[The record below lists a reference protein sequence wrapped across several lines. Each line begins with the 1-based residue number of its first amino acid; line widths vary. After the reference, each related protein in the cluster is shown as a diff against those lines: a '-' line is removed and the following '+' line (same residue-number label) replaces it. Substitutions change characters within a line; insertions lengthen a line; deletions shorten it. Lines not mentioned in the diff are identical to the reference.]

1 MDRRAF
7 LQYLVSVGSLTWAN
21 TALPGP
27 WNYASLEKLFAI
39 NSKRCSE
46 QTFPQGIASGDPL
59 THGITLWTR
68 VNSGRRNAMPVAY
81 EIAADHKFSRPLLR
95 GVSLADAETDFT
107 VKIQISDKNELDPFQ
122 TYYYRFICGGCASP
136 IGRFKTLPAA
146 DANLSKIRFAFI
158 SCQDYTNGYYT
169 ALAHLAEE
177 DIDFVVHLGDYI
189 YETVADPSFQS
200 GQVRPLRLPSG
211 NMRAESLDDY
221 RYLYKAYR
229 SDANLQRLHQRF
241 PFISVWDD
249 HEFANDGY
257 REFDTDTA
265 NEAANYDPQRRQHA
279 NQAWA
284 EYMPAGPVFHPRRAP
299 LQSLR
304 IYRSFAFGNL
314 LELVVTDERLYRD
327 GPPCGLEQTERY
339 LTPACPAIRD
349 PRRTMLGVEQR
360 EWFVDTLARSGRTW
374 KVWGNQV
381 MAMQLKILQSY
392 AALLL
397 PQNPPSSDLYF
408 TLDQWD
414 GYQHERAEV
423 LSRLRDAG
431 VTDLIAVTGDI
442 HTYMAGNLKVNFD
455 DPLESP
461 VGVEFICSSVTSA
474 NFGELATF
482 GNGIPV
488 PSAADTTAIVR
499 ASNPHIQYFNSFT
512 HGYNLVE
519 LTPEYAYCTM
529 KAVDTIKAPYSTIE
543 TLKRFRV
550 MRGHTQIEDV
560 TVLEPVIAAV

>member
-1 MDRRAF
+1 MDRRTF
-7 LQYLVSVGSLTWAN
+7 LQYLVSAGSLTWAN
-21 TALPGP
+21 TALPGA
-27 WNYASLEKLFAI
+27 WSYASIEKLFAI
-39 NSKRCSE
+39 DPARCAGE
-46 QTFPQGIASGDPL
+46 IFPQGVASGDPL

-68 VNSGRRNAMPVAY
+68 VAPNHRGAVPIAY
-81 EIAADHKFSRPLLR
+81 EIAADRSFSRPLLR
-95 GVSLADAETDFT
+95 GVSLADADTDFT
-107 VKIQISDKNELDPFQ
+107 AKIQISHKTELLPFK
-122 TYYYRFICGGCASP
+122 TYYYRFIYKRCGSP
-136 IGRFKTLPAA
+136 IGRFKTLPQA

-200 GQVRPLRLPSG
+200 GQVRPLILPSG
-211 NMRAESLDDY
+211 NTRAETLEDY

-229 SDANLQRLHQRF
+229 SDANLQRLHQQF
-241 PFISVWDD
+241 AFISVWDD

-265 NEAANYDPQRRQHA
+265 NEAANYDPQRRQDA

-299 LQSLR
+299 LESIR

-314 LELVVTDERLYRD
+314 LELVMTDERLYRD
-327 GPPCGLEQTERY
+327 GPPCGLEETQRY
-339 LTPACPAIRD
+339 LTPGCPAIRD
-349 PRRTMLGVEQR
+349 PQRTMLGALQR
-360 EWFVDTLARSGRTW
+360 EWFVETLTQSGRAW

-392 AALLL
+392 AAILM
-397 PQNPPSSDLYF
+397 PRNPPPSDLYF

-423 LSRLRDAG
+423 LRRLRDAG
-431 VTDLIAVTGDI
+431 VTDLIAITGDI
-442 HTYMAGNLKVNFD
+442 HTYMAGNLKINFD
-455 DPLESP
+455 DLLEPP
-461 VGVEFICSSVTSA
+461 VGVEFICGSVTSA
-474 NFGELATF
+474 NFGELVTF

-488 PSAADTTAIVR
+488 PSVADTTAIVR

-512 HGYNLVE
+512 HGYNLIE
-519 LTPEYAYCTM
+519 LTSESARCTM
-529 KAVDTIKAPYSTIE
+529 KAVHTIKAPYSTIE
-543 TLKRFRV
+543 TLKEFRV
-550 MRGHTQIEDV
+550 MRGQTAIEDMSV
-560 TVLEPVIAAV
+560 PELALVV